1 MPRIPLY
8 EPSQIQNAPLQTPR
22 ASNLPA
28 GAFGEAIGK
37 GLQDIGVVANK
48 MQEEADT
55 LRVEEE
61 LNKLREAQIDL
72 TVGKDNGYQNAL
84 GKNVLD
90 RESKQ
95 TLSEEY
101 NTRLQ
106 ARINELS
113 TGLANDSQRQKFAR
127 RAGVIA
133 NEFRSGL
140 TKHESDQIRAYSR
153 QIDEGVV
160 KVETENAARN
170 FADPEAIALSLERID
185 AAVARSREREG
196 TAGEK
201 LIEIQR
207 NVRSNVHRQVLEA
220 ALANDKVD
228 YAKEYF
234 DQNKSNMNQDDVLK
248 AKSALDKGLVQQKV
262 DEAVVMTWAD
272 LGPQSDTDPVNLDQM
287 VRRVEE
293 LLKDD
298 PVARKTAIATLKER
312 ASEFDYS
319 VRQRENATAGA
330 LWKSVI
336 DGSSIDQIRR
346 SPEFK
351 SLDGAKQAQLITSI
365 ESFRSNTGDSMTQ
378 YRKYWDLVSDPEKLA
393 GMSDDAIYAMAG
405 EVGNTLTKDLLAK
418 KLALNNPAKIAEA
431 KIDTDDFNMV
441 ALSAGLKPFDPKKS
455 EKEKADL
462 GTLKYA
468 VEQRINVE
476 QQQKKRALSRDEKM
490 AIMRAEIDNKVMV
503 DTWGRDKSKPAALL
517 TPEEKENAY
526 VVVNGQEVKVNAIP
540 AESRAKIIRQM
551 RANNIPVTEQG
562 IAEVW
567 VASRNRPSSRVD
579 QIPQ

>member
-170 FADPEAIALSLERID
+170 FADPEAIAVSLERID

-540 AESRAKIIRQM
+540 ADSRAKIIRQM

>member
-8 EPSQIQNAPLQTPR
+8 EPDQIQTNALQTPR

-37 GLQDIGVVANK
+37 GLQDIGVVVGK
-48 MQEEADT
+48 LQEEADT

-95 TLSEEY
+95 TLSQEY
-101 NTRLQ
+101 TNRLQ
-106 ARINELS
+106 ERINELS
-113 TGLANDSQRQKFAR
+113 TGLANDNQRQKFLR

-140 TKHESDQIRAYSR
+140 AKHESDQIRAYSR

-170 FADPEAIALSLERID
+170 FADPEAIALSMERIN

-201 LIEIQR
+201 LVEIQR
-207 NVRSNVHRQVLEA
+207 NVRSNVHRQVLDA

-234 DQNKSNMNQDDVLK
+234 DKNKADMNQDDVLK

-272 LGPQSDTDPVNLDQM
+272 LGPKSDTDAVNMDKM

-336 DGSSIDQIRR
+336 GGSSIDNIRR

-365 ESFRSNTGDSMTQ
+365 ESFRNNTGDSMQ
-378 YRKYWDLVSDPEKLA
+378 QFKSYWELASNPEKLA
-393 GMSDDAIYAMAG
+393 GMTDDAIYAMAG
-405 EVGNTLTKDLLAK
+405 QIGNNLTKDLLRQKAT
-418 KLALNNPAKIAEA
+418 LNNPAKLAEA

-441 ALSAGLKPFDPKKS
+441 AQSAGLKPFDTEKS
-455 EKEKADL
+455 EDDKAAL

-476 QQQKKRALSRDEKM
+476 QQAKKRALSRDEKM
-490 AIMRAEIDNKVMV
+490 AIMKAEIDNKVMV
-503 DTWGRDKSKPAALL
+503 DTWGRDKPKPVALL
-517 TPEEKENAY
+517 TKDEMGNAY
-526 VVVNGQEVKVNAIP
+526 VVVQGQEVKINSIP
-540 AESRAKIIRQM
+540 ADSRAKIIRQM
-551 RANNIPVTEQG
+551 RANNIPVTEQA

-579 QIPQ
+579 QTPK

>member
-8 EPSQIQNAPLQTPR
+8 EPDQIQTNALQTPR

-48 MQEEADT
+48 LQEEADT

-90 RESKQ
+90 RESKK
-95 TLSEEY
+95 TLSDEY
-101 NTRLQ
+101 TTRLQ
-106 ARINELS
+106 DRINELS

-140 TKHESDQIRAYSR
+140 SKHESDQIRAYSR

-170 FADPEAIALSLERID
+170 FADPDAIALSMERID
-185 AAVARSREREG
+185 AAVVRSRNREG

-201 LIEIQR
+201 LVEIQR

-220 ALANDKVD
+220 ALANEKVD

-234 DQNKSNMNQDDVLK
+234 DKNKADMNQDDVLK

-262 DEAVVMTWAD
+262 DETVVMTWAD
-272 LGPQSDTDPVNLDQM
+272 LGPKSDTEPVNLDQM

-298 PVARKTAIATLKER
+298 PVARKTAIATIKER

-336 DGSSIDQIRR
+336 GGSSIDQIRR

-351 SLDGAKQAQLITSI
+351 SLDGAKQAQLVSSI
-365 ESFRSNTGDSMTQ
+365 ESFNETKGDTGMERYAEYWAVASNPQALS
-378 YRKYWDLVSDPEKLA
+378 S
-393 GMSDDAIYAMAG
+393 MSDAQIFAMAPKIGDKLVKQLLGDKQKLLNSEEKVREATIDSDALKFYARDAGLDPNNEEDKETIG
-405 EVGNTLTKDLLAK
+405 EIEYRAKNLIDAEQQKLGRPLRREEKDMILKRLLVEVPVRVKNRLFPGTSVENRRLFEVKDPNNIVVPEGDRQTIINTLKAAGIENPTEAQIRNGYIRLKAK
-418 KLALNNPAKIAEA
+418 
-431 KIDTDDFNMV
+431 
-441 ALSAGLKPFDPKKS
+441 
-455 EKEKADL
+455 
-462 GTLKYA
+462 
-468 VEQRINVE
+468 
-476 QQQKKRALSRDEKM
+476 
-490 AIMRAEIDNKVMV
+490 
-503 DTWGRDKSKPAALL
+503 
-517 TPEEKENAY
+517 
-526 VVVNGQEVKVNAIP
+526 
-540 AESRAKIIRQM
+540 
-551 RANNIPVTEQG
+551 
-562 IAEVW
+562 
-567 VASRNRPSSRVD
+567 
-579 QIPQ
+579 

>member
-455 EKEKADL
+455 EEEKADL

-540 AESRAKIIRQM
+540 ADSRAKIIRQM

>member
-336 DGSSIDQIRR
+336 GGSSIDQIRR

>member
-160 KVETENAARN
+160 KVETE
-170 FADPEAIALSLERID
+170 ERR
-185 AAVARSREREG
+185 VGKECSSPCRSR
-196 TAGEK
+196 
-201 LIEIQR
+201 
-207 NVRSNVHRQVLEA
+207 
-220 ALANDKVD
+220 
-228 YAKEYF
+228 
-234 DQNKSNMNQDDVLK
+234 
-248 AKSALDKGLVQQKV
+248 
-262 DEAVVMTWAD
+262 W
-272 LGPQSDTDPVNLDQM
+272 
-287 VRRVEE
+287 
-293 LLKDD
+293 
-298 PVARKTAIATLKER
+298 
-312 ASEFDYS
+312 
-319 VRQRENATAGA
+319 
-330 LWKSVI
+330 
-336 DGSSIDQIRR
+336 
-346 SPEFK
+346 SP
-351 SLDGAKQAQLITSI
+351 
-365 ESFRSNTGDSMTQ
+365 
-378 YRKYWDLVSDPEKLA
+378 YH
-393 GMSDDAIYAMAG
+393 
-405 EVGNTLTKDLLAK
+405 
-418 KLALNNPAKIAEA
+418 
-431 KIDTDDFNMV
+431 
-441 ALSAGLKPFDPKKS
+441 
-455 EKEKADL
+455 
-462 GTLKYA
+462 
-468 VEQRINVE
+468 
-476 QQQKKRALSRDEKM
+476 
-490 AIMRAEIDNKVMV
+490 
-503 DTWGRDKSKPAALL
+503 
-517 TPEEKENAY
+517 
-526 VVVNGQEVKVNAIP
+526 
-540 AESRAKIIRQM
+540 
-551 RANNIPVTEQG
+551 
-562 IAEVW
+562 
-567 VASRNRPSSRVD
+567 
-579 QIPQ
+579 

>member
-540 AESRAKIIRQM
+540 ADSRAKIIRQM